1 MKTNKLF
8 IISAFFFFFV
18 HEIEAENNPNGN
30 NHLLLSG
37 ANIQLCESS
46 MHIDTICIHVSSEE
60 ILPLLFNGNSSPE
73 KECIKMPSDSKL
85 GGSPLVLVTI
95 AIGGFILLYLWI
107 RWFIFKTKKKQK
119 EAEDR
124 CCAILSALL
133 FISVIIAAI
142 IVFFSPKSTEYATA
156 MFVGVISATIFHV
169 AEKRLD
175 KCSKNNIL
183 NP

>member
-73 KECIKMPSDSKL
+73 KECIKMPSDSKR

-107 RWFIFKTKKKQK
+107 N
-119 EAEDR
+119 
-124 CCAILSALL
+124 S
-133 FISVIIAAI
+133 SV
-142 IVFFSPKSTEYATA
+142 K
-156 MFVGVISATIFHV
+156 
-169 AEKRLD
+169 L
-175 KCSKNNIL
+175 
-183 NP
+183 